1 MGVQRYLFL
10 PASFLSF
17 IFSTFLSFLLI
28 PCLIS
33 SRIQRFLTFFSIRW
47 VLSLSGTQQI
57 LIFSLFVG
65 LFRFLAPN
73 DSCFFLFSLG
83 YFASWHPTILDF
95 FSFRW
100 AISLLGTQRF
110 LLFPLFVGLF
120 RFLPTNNSCFYHE
133 ILHFSCSSWYKI
145 IPTFDLYHEIPYF
158 SFSSW
163 YTVFQM
169 SSLLP

>member
-83 YFASWHPTILDF
+83 YFASYQLTILAF
-95 FSFRW
+95 TMRFSTFLARHGTK
-100 AISLLGTQRF
+100 SSPLSTCTMRFPTFHFPHGTQF
-110 LLFPLFVGLF
+110 FKCLV
-120 RFLPTNNSCFYHE
+120 FYHE
-133 ILHFSCSSWYKI
+133 LPILPFSSWYKSHFLSVL
-145 IPTFDLYHEIPYF
+145 IP
-158 SFSSW
+158 
-163 YTVFQM
+163 
-169 SSLLP
+169 